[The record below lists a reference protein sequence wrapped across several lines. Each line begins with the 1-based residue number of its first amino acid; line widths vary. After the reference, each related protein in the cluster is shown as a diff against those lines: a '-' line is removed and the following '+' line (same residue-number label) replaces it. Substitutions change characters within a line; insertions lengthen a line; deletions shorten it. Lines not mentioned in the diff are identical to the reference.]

1 MHRMINGTVFEGI
14 PSPDR
19 WIVTVH
25 DLGNGHREGVIQRAI
40 DWQEVCTP
48 TAACMALEPKP
59 LTEAEQAE
67 KDHANRKRAARRAK
81 TRVRRLCKAQG
92 LDTLFTLTYRAN
104 QTDLDLCKRH
114 FELLRKRMN
123 RLLGGFVYVAA
134 FEQQERGAWHI
145 HIATHALPRAFYVKG
160 CHVKSFNVIRAM
172 WRDIAGEL
180 GGNFD
185 QSRRKRYSRKSPAR
199 VASYL
204 SKYILKAFE
213 EGADFA
219 KRYLSSR
226 CDMPKGT
233 RMQFITDSLADL
245 VALIHSEV
253 CDLGRVLCSAW
264 VSPFGDV
271 VYLCGE
277 LDP

>member
-1 MHRMINGTVFEGI
+1 MQRMIDGTVFEGT

-19 WIVTVH
+19 WVVTVH

-48 TAACMALEPKP
+48 TAACLALESTP
-59 LTEAEQAE
+59 LTELEQAE
-67 KDHANRKRAARRAK
+67 KDRANRKRAARRAK

-123 RLLGGFVYVAA
+123 RLLGSFCYVAA

-160 CHVKSFNVIRAM
+160 VHVKSFNVVRAM
-172 WRDIAGEL
+172 WRDIAGEF

-185 QSRRKRYSRKSPAR
+185 QSRRKRHSRKSPAR

-226 CDMPKGT
+226 CDVPKGV
-233 RMQFITDSLADL
+233 RMQFITASLAEL
-245 VALIHSEV
+245 VALVHSEV